1 MEELLQM
8 MAMQYEFFPELLIVF
23 NIYKKHSEHSW
34 EP

>member
-8 MAMQYEFFPELLIVF
+8 MAMQYEFFPEPLIVF